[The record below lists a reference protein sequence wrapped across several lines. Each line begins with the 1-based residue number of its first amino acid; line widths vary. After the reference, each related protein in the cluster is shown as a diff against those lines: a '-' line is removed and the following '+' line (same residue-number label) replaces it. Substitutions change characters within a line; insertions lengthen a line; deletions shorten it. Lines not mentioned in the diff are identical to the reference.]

1 MDHSILLLSLLCWR
15 LATDSCHGLVVAPT
29 DEQHLTSEASPSTRR
44 HRALEQSAASSAH
57 AGPQENRSP
66 WEMEAACGTAE
77 RGTFSRRRWCLNG
90 ISASPPP
97 ALVPGR
103 IGQSATC
110 PCANVLPF
118 VLFGHPCVILA
129 PYRQMSTLLQ
139 QRHSQPHA
147 CPPRIGRCAFEARAA
162 RREVVVAV

>member
-1 MDHSILLLSLLCWR
+1 VDHSILLLSLLCWR
-15 LATDSCHGLVVAPT
+15 LAMDSCHGLVVAPT
-29 DEQHLTSEASPSTRR
+29 DEHLKPRR
-44 HRALEQSAASSAH
+44 ARAGTVLWSSLLRRRM
-57 AGPQENRSP
+57 GPQENMSP

-103 IGQSATC
+103 LGKAR
-110 PCANVLPF
+110 PAHVRL
-118 VLFGHPCVILA
+118 ILA

-147 CPPRIGRCAFEARAA
+147 CPPRIGRCAWKRG
-162 RREVVVAV
+162 RRGGGCRGRV